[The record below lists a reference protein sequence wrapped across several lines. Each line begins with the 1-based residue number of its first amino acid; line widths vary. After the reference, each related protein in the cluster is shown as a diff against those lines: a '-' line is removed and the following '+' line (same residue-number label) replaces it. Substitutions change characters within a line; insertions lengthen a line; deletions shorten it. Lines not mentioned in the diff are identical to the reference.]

1 MSTVE
6 KKPQI
11 SPVRNVLSILL
22 FVLAGVLL
30 ATAGYLFWEDRN
42 QDSPPPAPTSV
53 PGHAQLNTV
62 HDALA
67 SQGLDVEYGKQTVR
81 VDGITPV
88 GQELIVNGQSAYV
101 FIFSGGLEQQEAEMS
116 GVDADSPEVTD
127 AFGDAATLS
136 VSSGSNVA
144 VILTGGDEDLAQSV
158 ADAVAT
164 VP

>member
-1 MSTVE
+1 MSTA
-6 KKPQI
+6 KRKSQI

-22 FVLAGVLL
+22 FILAGVLL

-42 QDSPPPAPTSV
+42 QDTPPPVPTSV
-53 PGHAQLNTV
+53 PGQAQVKTV

-67 SQGLDVEYGKQTVR
+67 SQDLTVEYGKETVR

-88 GQELIVNGQSAYV
+88 GQELIVNGQPAFV
-101 FIFSGGLEQQEAEMS
+101 FIFGDPEQQEAEMS
-116 GVDADSPEVTD
+116 GLDAASPELTD

-136 VSSGSNVA
+136 VASGSNVA
-144 VILTGGDEDLAQSV
+144 VILTGGDEELAQSV

-164 VP
+164 IP